1 MTFNC
6 RHCKSPLTNQII
18 DLGNQPPSNSYLNKD
33 QILMPEITYPL
44 KVFLCSKCWL
54 TQIPEFVKPKNL
66 FTPEYAYFSSTSSS
80 WCLHAK
86 KYVNLAT
93 SKLSLNKKS
102 FVLEIASNDG
112 YLLQYFKEMNVNC
125 LGIEPT
131 IKTAEES
138 EKKGIKTI
146 KKFFGEKLSKELKDL
161 EIVPKKGCD
170 LIIAN
175 NVLAHVPDINDFIK
189 GITNVLS
196 ENGTLTLEFPHLL
209 KLLKYNQF
217 DTIYHEHYSY
227 LSLNFLKR
235 ICTYFGLHIYDVEE
249 INTHGGSL
257 RVWISKNKSF
267 SISEKVENILKIE
280 NNFGIETTSPY
291 ESLQGEAEIIKLSLL
306 EYLIGNK
313 KKKISIAGYGAA
325 AKANTLLNFSGVKSD
340 LITMIADK
348 AKSKQNLYMPGSHI
362 PIVSPE
368 KLVKSNIDEYI
379 VFPWNLINEIS
390 NEFKDKSLITFIPN
404 KKKWT

>member
-6 RHCKSPLTNQII
+6 RHCNSPLTNQIL
-18 DLGNQPPSNSYLNKD
+18 DLGNHPPSNSYLNEE

-54 TQIPEFVKPKNL
+54 SQIPEFVKPKNL

-86 KYVNLAT
+86 KYVNLAS
-93 SKLSLNKKS
+93 SKLSLNQKS

-112 YLLQYFKEMNVNC
+112 YLLQYFKEINVNC

-131 IKTAEES
+131 IKTAEEA

-146 KKFFGEKLSKELKDL
+146 KKFFGEKLSKKLKED
-161 EIVPKKGCD
+161 EIVPNEGCD

-189 GITNVLS
+189 GISNVLA
-196 ENGTLTLEFPHLL
+196 ENGTFTVEFPHLL
-209 KLLKYNQF
+209 KLIKYNQF

-227 LSLNFLKR
+227 LSLSFLKR
-235 ICTYFGLHIYDVEE
+235 LCNSFDLHIYHVEE

-257 RVWISKNKSF
+257 RVWISKNRSF
-267 SISEKVENILKIE
+267 CVSEEVENILTIE
-280 NNFGIETTSPY
+280 KDFGIETTKPY
-291 ESLQGEAEIIKLSLL
+291 ESLQTEAEIIKISLL
-306 EYLIGNK
+306 KYLIENK
-313 KKKISIAGYGAA
+313 RKKTSIAGYGAA
-325 AKANTLLNFSGVKSD
+325 AKANTLLNFSGVKAD

-368 KLVKSNIDEYI
+368 KLIENNIDEYI
-379 VFPWNLINEIS
+379 VFPWNLIKEIS
-390 NEFKDKSLITFIPN
+390 NEFKDKSLITFIPY
-404 KKKWT
+404 KKKWI

>member
-1 MTFNC
+1 MTFKC
-6 RHCKSPLTNQII
+6 RHCNSPLTNQIL
-18 DLGNQPPSNSYLNKD
+18 DLGNHPPSNSYLNED

-54 TQIPEFVKPKNL
+54 SQIPEFVKPKNL

-86 KYVNLAT
+86 KYVNLAS
-93 SKLSLNKKS
+93 SKLSLNQKS

-112 YLLQYFKEMNVNC
+112 YLLQYFKEINVNC

-131 IKTAEES
+131 IKTAEEA

-146 KKFFGEKLSKELKDL
+146 KKFFGEKFSKKLKDD
-161 EIVPKKGCD
+161 EIVPNQGCD

-189 GITNVLS
+189 GITNVLA
-196 ENGTLTLEFPHLL
+196 ENGTFTVEFPHLL
-209 KLLKYNQF
+209 KLIKYNQF

-227 LSLNFLKR
+227 LSLSFLKR
-235 ICTYFGLHIYDVEE
+235 LCNSFDLHIYHVEE

-257 RVWISKNKSF
+257 RVWISKNRSF
-267 SISEKVENILKIE
+267 CISEEVQNILTIE
-280 NNFGIETTSPY
+280 KEFGIETTKPY
-291 ESLQGEAEIIKLSLL
+291 ESLQTEAEIIKLSLL
-306 EYLIGNK
+306 RYLIENK
-313 KKKISIAGYGAA
+313 EKKTSIAGYGAA
-325 AKANTLLNFSGVKSD
+325 AKANTLLNFAGVKAD

-368 KLVKSNIDEYI
+368 KLIENNIDEYI
-379 VFPWNLINEIS
+379 VFPWNLIKEII
-390 NEFKDKSLITFIPN
+390 NEFKDKSLITFIPY
-404 KKKWT
+404 KKKWI